1 MSIKNIFYLI
11 FNLLLLSF
19 TVKADVFNRQDV
31 STITINRIH
40 RFDYEKSLIIKI
52 TTDSIIIPHGFC
64 NDKECSRDGSEIEY
78 LGHHD
83 IFKFVPKQYLTSSH
97 YINPMTYDGMGT
109 TKLEICI
116 LDGRCHSWN
125 YGESDDKEMMLFYDK
140 LNEIISGKSEYQF
153 HPKMTSPMPKVIFD
167 KKNLKSINLYQ
178 LIAYPFHEVLLY
190 TITADSI
197 TEYPSKICHLNIG
210 KLQCRVLSK
219 SIQYQDKYNI
229 FKSFP
234 NLFLSGSN
242 FIDLRKYGGGYI
254 NDDRLFKI
262 EGCFTDGHCNI
273 WDLYI
278 GDREIDSFFNRYL
291 DDITNRYND
300 DEAKEFQSKITQLY
314 YDTVRSNLKFNS
326 KKTKE

>member
-1 MSIKNIFYLI
+1 MSIKNIFYFI

-31 STITINRIH
+31 STISINKIH
-40 RFDYEKSLIIKI
+40 RFNYEKPLIIKI
-52 TTDSIIIPHGFC
+52 TADSIIIPHGFC
-64 NDKECSRDGSEIEY
+64 NDKECSRDGPEIEY

-83 IFKFVPKQYLTSSH
+83 IFKFVPEQYLSGSN
-97 YINPMTYDGMGT
+97 YISPITYDDLST

-116 LDGRCHSWN
+116 VDGRCHSWN
-125 YGESDDKEMMLFYDK
+125 YEGSDDKEMILFRNK

-153 HPKMTSPMPKVIFD
+153 HPKNIPPMPKVIFD
-167 KKNLKSINLYQ
+167 KKNLTSINLYQ

-210 KLQCRVLSK
+210 KLQCKVLSK

-229 FKSFP
+229 FKAFP
-234 NLFLSGSN
+234 TLFLSGSN
-242 FIDLRKYGGGYI
+242 FIDLREYGGGD
-254 NDDRLFKI
+254 NNFFALFKI

-273 WDLYI
+273 WDFDI
-278 GDREIDSFFNRYL
+278 VNRYH
-291 DDITNRYND
+291 ND
-300 DEAKEFQSKITQLY
+300 ETKEFLNKIMKFYDDTQK
-314 YDTVRSNLKFNS
+314 SN
-326 KKTKE
+326 TKN

>member
-1 MSIKNIFYLI
+1 MNVKNIFCSI
-11 FNLLLLSF
+11 FILFLLNF
-19 TVKADVFNRQDV
+19 TVKADEFNRQDI
-31 STITINRIH
+31 STITIHNIFG
-40 RFDYEKSLIIKI
+40 FDYQKSLIIKI
-52 TTDSIIIPHGFC
+52 TADSIIIPNGFC
-64 NDKECSRDGSEIEY
+64 NDKECSTDNQDIEY

-83 IFKFVPKQYLTSSH
+83 IFKFVPKQYLTSSN

-125 YGESDDKEMMLFYDK
+125 YGESDDKEMILFYDK
-140 LNEIISGKSEYQF
+140 LKQIRTGKSEYQF

-210 KLQCRVLSK
+210 KLQCKVLSK

-229 FKSFP
+229 FKAFP
-234 NLFLSGSN
+234 TLFLSGSN
-242 FIDLRKYGGGYI
+242 FIDVRRYGGGDI
-254 NDDRLFKI
+254 NDDPLFKI

-273 WDLYI
+273 WDLYT
-278 GDREIDSFFNRYL
+278 GDREIDSFFNRYH

-314 YDTVRSNLKFNS
+314 YDTVRSNLKFNR

>member
-1 MSIKNIFYLI
+1 MNVKNIICSI
-11 FNLLLLSF
+11 FILFLLNF

-31 STITINRIH
+31 STITIHNILGYD
-40 RFDYEKSLIIKI
+40 FQKSLIIKI
-52 TTDSIIIPHGFC
+52 TADSIFIPHGFC
-64 NDKECSRDGSEIEY
+64 NDKECPVDGQDIEY

-83 IFKFVPKQYLTSSH
+83 IFKFVPEEYLIRSN
-97 YINPMTYDGMGT
+97 YINPMSYDGMGT

-116 LDGRCHSWN
+116 VDGRCHSWN
-125 YGESDDKEMMLFYDK
+125 YGESDDKEMILFYDK
-140 LNEIISGKSEYQF
+140 LKQIRTGKSEYQF

-210 KLQCRVLSK
+210 ELQCKVLSK

-229 FKSFP
+229 FKAFP
-234 NLFLSGSN
+234 TLFLSGSN
-242 FIDLRKYGGGYI
+242 FIDLREYGGGD
-254 NDDRLFKI
+254 NNFFALFKI

-273 WDLYI
+273 WDFY
-278 GDREIDSFFNRYL
+278 DVNRNIDDFFYRYH

-300 DEAKEFQSKITQLY
+300 DDTKEFLSKITQLY
-314 YDTVRSNLKFNS
+314 YDTLKSN
-326 KKTKE
+326 TKN

>member
-1 MSIKNIFYLI
+1 MNIKNIFCFI
-11 FNLLLLSF
+11 FTLFLLSF
-19 TVKADVFNRQDV
+19 TAKADVFRRQDV
-31 STITINRIH
+31 STITIHYIWGNDI
-40 RFDYEKSLIIKI
+40 ESSLVIKI
-52 TTDSIIIPHGFC
+52 TADSITIPQGFC
-64 NDKECSRDGSEIEY
+64 NDKECSRDGPEIEY

-83 IFKFVPKQYLTSSH
+83 IFKFVPEQYLSGSN
-97 YINPMTYDGMGT
+97 YISPITYDDLST

-116 LDGRCHSWN
+116 VDGRCHSWN
-125 YGESDDKEMMLFYDK
+125 YEGSDDKEMILFHNK

-153 HPKMTSPMPKVIFD
+153 HPKNIPRIPKVIFD
-167 KKNLKSINLYQ
+167 KKNLTSINLYQ

-210 KLQCRVLSK
+210 KLQCKVLSK

-229 FKSFP
+229 FKAFP
-234 NLFLSGSN
+234 TLFLSGSN

-254 NDDRLFKI
+254 NDHRLFKI

-278 GDREIDSFFNRYL
+278 GDRKIDSFFNRYHY
-291 DDITNRYND
+291 DITNRYND

>member
-1 MSIKNIFYLI
+1 MKVKNIFCSI
-11 FNLLLLSF
+11 FILFLLSF
-19 TVKADVFNRQDV
+19 TVKAGEFNRQDI
-31 STITINRIH
+31 STLTIENIG
-40 RFDYEKSLIIKI
+40 RFEHVVFMKI
-52 TTDSIIIPHGFC
+52 TTNSIIIPHGFC
-64 NDKECSRDGSEIEY
+64 TDKQCPKDGQEIQY

-83 IFKFVPKQYLTSSH
+83 IFKFVPEIYLSRSNFVHPELYNGTSA
-97 YINPMTYDGMGT
+97 IKVD
-109 TKLEICI
+109 ICI
-116 LDGRCHSWN
+116 TDGRCHSGAYEN
-125 YGESDDKEMMLFYDK
+125 LDDDEMKLFDSK
-140 LNEIISGKSEYQF
+140 LDEILFGKSEYQF

-210 KLQCRVLSK
+210 KLQCKVLSK

-229 FKSFP
+229 FKAFP
-234 NLFLSGSN
+234 TLFLSGSN

-254 NDDRLFKI
+254 NDHRLFKI

-278 GDREIDSFFNRYL
+278 GDREIDNFFNRYHY
-291 DDITNRYND
+291 DITDRYND

-314 YDTVRSNLKFNS
+314 YDTVRSNLKFNR

>member
-1 MSIKNIFYLI
+1 MNVKNIICSI
-11 FNLLLLSF
+11 FILFLLNF

-31 STITINRIH
+31 STITIHNILGYD
-40 RFDYEKSLIIKI
+40 FQKSLIIKI
-52 TTDSIIIPHGFC
+52 TADSIFIPHGFC
-64 NDKECSRDGSEIEY
+64 NDKECPVDGQDIEY

-83 IFKFVPKQYLTSSH
+83 IFKFVPEEYLIRSN
-97 YINPMTYDGMGT
+97 YINPMSYDGMGT

-116 LDGRCHSWN
+116 VDGRCHSWN
-125 YGESDDKEMMLFYDK
+125 YGESDDKEMILFYDK
-140 LNEIISGKSEYQF
+140 LKQIRTGKSEYQF

-210 KLQCRVLSK
+210 KLQCKVKSE

-229 FKSFP
+229 FKAFP
-234 NLFLSGSN
+234 TLFLSGSN
-242 FIDLRKYGGGYI
+242 FIDLREYDGGD
-254 NDDRLFKI
+254 NNFFALFKI

-273 WDLYI
+273 WDFY
-278 GDREIDSFFNRYL
+278 DVNRNIDDFFYRYH

-300 DEAKEFQSKITQLY
+300 DDTKEFLSKITQLY
-314 YDTVRSNLKFNS
+314 YDTLKSN
-326 KKTKE
+326 TKN

>member
-1 MSIKNIFYLI
+1 MKVKNIFCSI
-11 FNLLLLSF
+11 FILFLLSF
-19 TVKADVFNRQDV
+19 TVKADEFNRQDI
-31 STITINRIH
+31 STLTIENIG
-40 RFDYEKSLIIKI
+40 RFEHVVFMKI
-52 TTDSIIIPHGFC
+52 TTNSIIIPHGFC
-64 NDKECSRDGSEIEY
+64 TDKQCPKDGQEIQY

-83 IFKFVPKQYLTSSH
+83 IFKFVPEIYLSRSNFVHPELYNGTSA
-97 YINPMTYDGMGT
+97 IKVD
-109 TKLEICI
+109 ICI
-116 LDGRCHSWN
+116 TDGRCHSGAYEN
-125 YGESDDKEMMLFYDK
+125 LDDDEMKLFASK
-140 LNEIISGKSEYQF
+140 LDEILFGKSEYQF
-153 HPKMTSPMPKVIFD
+153 HPKMTSSMPKVIFD

-210 KLQCRVLSK
+210 KLQCEVLSK

-229 FKSFP
+229 FKAFP
-234 NLFLSGSN
+234 TLFLSGSN

-254 NDDRLFKI
+254 NDHRLFKI

-278 GDREIDSFFNRYL
+278 GDREIDNFFNRYHY
-291 DDITNRYND
+291 DITDRYND

-314 YDTVRSNLKFNS
+314 YDTVRSNLKFNR

>member
-1 MSIKNIFYLI
+1 MNFKHFVYNFFI
-11 FNLLLLSF
+11 LLLLSF
-19 TVKADVFNRQDV
+19 SSKANTPSRQDI

-40 RFDYEKSLIIKI
+40 RFDFQKSLIIKI
-52 TTDSIIIPHGFC
+52 TTDSIIIPNGFC
-64 NDKECSRDGSEIEY
+64 NDKECHEEGQDIEY
-78 LGHHD
+78 LGHHN
-83 IFKFVPKQYLTSSH
+83 IFKFIPKQYLTKSNYISPISSDD
-97 YINPMTYDGMGT
+97 IGT
-109 TKLEICI
+109 TKIEICI
-116 LDGRCHSWN
+116 TDGRCHSWN
-125 YGESDDKEMMLFYDK
+125 YENFDDNEMKLFDNK

-153 HPKMTSPMPKVIFD
+153 HPKNIPPMPKVIFD
-167 KKNLKSINLYQ
+167 KKNLTSINLYQ

-254 NDDRLFKI
+254 NDHRLFKI

-278 GDREIDSFFNRYL
+278 GNREIDNFFNRYH
-291 DDITNRYND
+291 DDIANRYHD
-300 DEAKEFQSKITQLY
+300 DETKEFLNKIKQLY
-314 YDTVRSNLKFNS
+314 FNTP
-326 KKTKE
+326 K

>member
-1 MSIKNIFYLI
+1 MSIKNIFYFI

-19 TVKADVFNRQDV
+19 TVKADVFSRQDI
-31 STITINRIH
+31 STITIHNIFG
-40 RFDYEKSLIIKI
+40 FDYQKSLIIKI
-52 TTDSIIIPHGFC
+52 TADSIIIPNGFC
-64 NDKECSRDGSEIEY
+64 NDKECSTDNQDIEY

-83 IFKFVPKQYLTSSH
+83 IFKFVPKQYLTGSS
-97 YINPMTYDGMGT
+97 YINPMSYDGKGT
-109 TKLEICI
+109 TKVEICI
-116 LDGRCHSWN
+116 TDGRCHSWN
-125 YGESDDKEMMLFYDK
+125 YENFDDKEMKLFDNK
-140 LNEIISGKSEYQF
+140 LDEILSGKSEYQF

-210 KLQCRVLSK
+210 KLQCEVLSK

-229 FKSFP
+229 FKAFP
-234 NLFLSGSN
+234 TLFLSGSN
-242 FIDLRKYGGGYI
+242 FIDVRRYGGGDI
-254 NDDRLFKI
+254 NDDPLFKI

-278 GDREIDSFFNRYL
+278 GDREIDNFFNRYH

-314 YDTVRSNLKFNS
+314 YDTVRSNLKFNR

>member
-1 MSIKNIFYLI
+1 MKVKNIFSLI
-11 FNLLLLSF
+11 FILFLLSF
-19 TVKADVFNRQDV
+19 TVKADEFNRQDI
-31 STITINRIH
+31 STLTIEHIG
-40 RFDYEKSLIIKI
+40 RFEHFVFMKI
-52 TTDSIIIPHGFC
+52 TTNSIIIPHGFC

-83 IFKFVPKQYLTSSH
+83 IFKFVPEIYLSGSNFLH
-97 YINPMTYDGMGT
+97 PELYDGRSAI
-109 TKLEICI
+109 KVDICI
-116 LDGRCHSWN
+116 TDGRCHSGAYEN
-125 YGESDDKEMMLFYDK
+125 LDDDEMKLFDSK
-140 LNEIISGKSEYQF
+140 LDEILFGKSEYQF

-210 KLQCRVLSK
+210 KLQCEVLSK

-229 FKSFP
+229 FKAFP
-234 NLFLSGSN
+234 TLFLSGSN
-242 FIDLRKYGGGYI
+242 FIDVRKYGGGYI
-254 NDDRLFKI
+254 NDHRLFKI

-278 GDREIDSFFNRYL
+278 GDREIDSFFNRYH

-300 DEAKEFQSKITQLY
+300 DDTKEFQSKITQLY
-314 YDTVRSNLKFNS
+314 YDTVRSNLKFNR

>member
-1 MSIKNIFYLI
+1 MNVKNIICSI
-11 FNLLLLSF
+11 FILFLLNF
-19 TVKADVFNRQDV
+19 TVKADVFNRQDI
-31 STITINRIH
+31 STITIHNILGYD
-40 RFDYEKSLIIKI
+40 FQKSLILKI
-52 TTDSIIIPHGFC
+52 TADSIFIPHGFC
-64 NDKECSRDGSEIEY
+64 NDKEFPVDGQDIEY

-83 IFKFVPKQYLTSSH
+83 IFKFVPEEYLIRSN
-97 YINPMTYDGMGT
+97 YINPMSYDGMGT

-116 LDGRCHSWN
+116 VDGRCHSWN
-125 YGESDDKEMMLFYDK
+125 YGESDDKEMILFYDK
-140 LNEIISGKSEYQF
+140 LKQIRTGKSEYQF

-210 KLQCRVLSK
+210 KLQCKVLSK

-229 FKSFP
+229 FKAFP
-234 NLFLSGSN
+234 TLFLSGSN
-242 FIDLRKYGGGYI
+242 FIDVRRYGGGDI
-254 NDDRLFKI
+254 NDDPLFKI

-278 GDREIDSFFNRYL
+278 GDREIDNFFNRYH

-314 YDTVRSNLKFNS
+314 YDTVRSNLKFNR